1 MADNANIIQ
10 AVVRGFVQGQ
20 DYRNV
25 LHFGT
30 DAGVNDADYSAI
42 LAALGLA
49 IMQCFTEVL
58 LPELPS
64 TCGVDHVGCKRIFPA
79 LTDEV
84 LNATGAGVGGT
95 ATAGL
100 PSFVATKMEIR
111 TGGGGRR
118 NRGRIYL
125 FPPTEADTTD
135 SFLAQAG
142 NDLFAAFITCLAGKF
157 IGAGATTP
165 YRLGVLSRKSISE
178 GQTIQQAWKPATSLT
193 VSNTL
198 AIMGRRKQG
207 VGS

>member
-1 MADNANIIQ
+1 MANDANIIQ

-30 DAGVNDADYSAI
+30 DEGVNDTDYSAI

-49 IMQCFTEVL
+49 IIQCYVEVL
-58 LPELPS
+58 LPDLPN
-64 TCGVDHVGCKRIFPA
+64 TCGINHVGCKRIFPSVS
-79 LTDEV
+79 DEV
-84 LNATGAGVGGT
+84 LNATGAGNGSLS
-95 ATAGL
+95 TAGL

-125 FPPTEADTTD
+125 FPPTEAQTTD
-135 SFLAQAG
+135 SFLTQAG
-142 NDLFAAFITCLAGKF
+142 NDLFASFIACLAGKF
-157 IGAGATTP
+157 IGSGATTG

-178 GQTIQQAWKPATSLT
+178 GQTVQQAFKPATSLT